1 MATEQQLTER
11 SNSEMD
17 QVREEARYYRPAV
30 DVSET
35 TEELILRYDMPG
47 VHRGNVD
54 IVVEKNTLGVTGKAD
69 AEESGT
75 PTYRETRVGDYRR
88 EFTLPED
95 VDTEHVEAK
104 MDAGVL
110 TIKISKRAQAKP
122 RRIKISGTS

>member
-1 MATEQQLTER
+1 MVAEQQLAER
-11 SNSEMD
+11 SKSDMEPV
-17 QVREEARYYRPAV
+17 QEQTRYYRPAV

-35 TEELILRYDMPG
+35 KEELILRYDMPG
-47 VHRGNVD
+47 VHKDNVE
-54 IVVEKNTLGVTGKAD
+54 IMVEKDTLCVTGKAD
-69 AEESGT
+69 PEESGT
-75 PTYRETRVGDYRR
+75 PAYRETRVGDYRR

-122 RRIKISGTS
+122 RRIEIGSGS